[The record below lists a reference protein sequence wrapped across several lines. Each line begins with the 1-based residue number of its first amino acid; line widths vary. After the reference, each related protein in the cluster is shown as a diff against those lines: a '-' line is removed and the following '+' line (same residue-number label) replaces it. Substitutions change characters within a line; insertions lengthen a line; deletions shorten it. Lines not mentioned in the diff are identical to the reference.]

1 MIQFTQPPY
10 AAKGDSMHI
19 LEIAM
24 IVFGAISLVTLILYG
39 VDKFRAM
46 SGAWRVPEWVLLI
59 CSVLGGGLGGALG
72 MLIFNHKTRHWYF
85 VVLNVIGVCLQI
97 AAFVYLVVTTV

>member
-1 MIQFTQPPY
+1 
-10 AAKGDSMHI
+10 MHI
-19 LEIAM
+19 LEITL
-24 IVFGAISLVTLILYG
+24 IVFGAISLATLILYG

-59 CSVLGGGLGGALG
+59 CSVLGGGLGGTFG

-85 VVLNVIGVCLQI
+85 VVLNVLGVCMQL
-97 AAFVYLVVTTV
+97 AAIIYLIEISIPA